1 MNPFSFLLIQGLKV
15 TLGLQS
21 AMEAAS
27 LQCQPFEQP
36 ENNGIVHPAG
46 MRGTDVGGNLITE
59 KGLTTS
65 SVAVPESTPPS
76 ENGAHEVLVEPMNGS
91 APPEGAKAEQDAAKG
106 AQEQESGQAENI
118 PGPEDGEG
126 ELYLLDEHVSKLSLQ
141 MQACIAK

>member
-1 MNPFSFLLIQGLKV
+1 
-15 TLGLQS
+15 
-21 AMEAAS
+21 MEAAS

-36 ENNGIVHPAG
+36 ANNGIVHPAG